1 MSEDAGEK
9 TEAPTQKRRKDAIDK
24 GEILKSRELTTA
36 VVVLAGAMWLAFA
49 GPSLL
54 GALEAMLRES
64 LVFGRADVQDF
75 QPLRPVLGAGRLLA
89 LPLASLFAL
98 TMLAAVASQASL
110 GNLRFNPK
118 LLAAKPNRMNP
129 VKGLGR
135 MFGKNGLIELGKAL
149 LKVALLGAIGGWL
162 LWRSRDASL
171 SLVHGSLESSLAAV
185 GSSFVMLLLVMAG
198 GLVLIAGFDVPIQLV
213 QHLSK
218 LRMSMKEIR
227 DEHKESE
234 GSPEVKAQQ
243 RRRQREMLKGGAR
256 AAVQGAHVVLT
267 NPTHFAVA
275 LRYDRGRDAAPVVAV
290 KGRGASALAIR
301 ELAAENNIPMLEYP
315 GLARAIYYTSR
326 NGQEIRDDLYLAV
339 ATVLAFVFGLNSRA
353 AGNVRQPDIDVP
365 ETARFDEN
373 GNKVERV

>member
-64 LVFGRADVQDF
+64 LMFGRADVQDF

-171 SLVHGSLESSLAAV
+171 SLVNGSLESSLAAV

-301 ELAAENNIPMLEYP
+301 ELAAENNIPVLEYP